1 MCAMLDDTVEV
12 WLSYK
17 PMITGFHVCLLSV
30 YILAHY
36 TLVQILTREE
46 STLWG
51 VCSMCLILNMLVLD
65 RQVLSFEIAS
75 FTCQTVNL
83 DCVSLWDGY
92 DLGLNRL
99 NRLGSLEV
107 LLLWWLVL
115 VGLLGD
121 KQRQVWE
128 CDGEGE
134 TRALECLNMMFYVY
148 LMCLFAWNEVT
159 MRFWWFVGKTRKSVH
174 LRWLKMKLWA
184 LDGILQL
191 EDEYWSLLG
200 WYEDSRVK
208 GVWKNKVQGPFGT

>member
-1 MCAMLDDTVEV
+1 MIQWRCDCHTSL
-12 WLSYK
+12 WLQDF
-17 PMITGFHVCLLSV
+17 MFAFWSV

-51 VCSMCLILNMLVLD
+51 VCSMCLIVNMLVLD

-134 TRALECLNMMFYVY
+134 TRALECLNIMIYVY
-148 LMCLFAWNEVT
+148 LCV
-159 MRFWWFVGKTRKSVH
+159 
-174 LRWLKMKLWA
+174 
-184 LDGILQL
+184 
-191 EDEYWSLLG
+191 YLLG
-200 WYEDSRVK
+200 MKWLREFGVLQVKYVNRCIYE
-208 GVWKNKVQGPFGT
+208 G